1 MVIIEVIYMKDIS
14 TYIPIS
20 KAKSDLLEIIRRL
33 ENVEDAVAVTKNGV
47 PAAVILS
54 MDKYQ
59 GLLETVDILSDD
71 KAMKSLRTSLRQARK
86 GKWVK
91 YDEVFRR

>member
-1 MVIIEVIYMKDIS
+1 MAIIEVISMKYIS

-54 MDKYQ
+54 MGKYQ
-59 GLLETVDILSDD
+59 GLLETLDILSDE

-91 YDEVFRR
+91 YDEVFGR

>member
-1 MVIIEVIYMKDIS
+1 MKDIS

-54 MDKYQ
+54 MEKYQ
-59 GLLETVDILSDD
+59 GLLETLDILSDET
-71 KAMKSLRTSLRQARK
+71 AMKSLRTSLRQTRK

-91 YDEVFRR
+91 YDEVFGR

>member
-54 MDKYQ
+54 MEKYQ
-59 GLLETVDILSDD
+59 GLLETLDILSDE
-71 KAMKSLRTSLRQARK
+71 KAMKSLRTSLRQPRK
-86 GKWVK
+86 GKWLK
-91 YDEVFRR
+91 YDEVFGP